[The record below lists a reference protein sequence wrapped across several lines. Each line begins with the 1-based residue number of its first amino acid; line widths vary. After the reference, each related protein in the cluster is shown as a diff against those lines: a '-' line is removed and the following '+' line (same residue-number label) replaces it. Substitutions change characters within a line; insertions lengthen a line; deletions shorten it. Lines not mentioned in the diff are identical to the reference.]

1 MMAWLR
7 IPSLHPEALASAVC
21 LLATL
26 GLYALARWLYRR
38 HRRAWLQPL
47 VTAPLVL
54 LALLQFSGVGYGVYL
69 RDTQWLMWMMGPA
82 TVAYAYPIYQRRA
95 LLRRYPFSLAAGV
108 LSGLVL
114 GVLGSWLLARLFEL
128 PQPLARSM
136 LTRSVSTPFA
146 MAASGYF
153 GATPDIA
160 ALCVLG
166 TGVFGMLVGEAVH
179 GWMGLRSAMSRG
191 ASLGAAAHAA
201 GTARAYELDPE
212 SGAVSSLTMVF
223 AGIAMVLLAPW
234 IGHWFG

>member
-1 MMAWLR
+1 M
-7 IPSLHPEALASAVC
+7 IPNARFDSAASLAC
-21 LLATL
+21 LLATV

-69 RDTQWLMWMMGPA
+69 RDTHWLMWMMGPA

-95 LLRRYPFSLAAGV
+95 LLRRYPLSLGAGV

-114 GVLGSWLLARLFEL
+114 GVLGSWLLAHLFEL

-153 GATPDIA
+153 GASPDIA

-166 TGVFGMLVGEAVH
+166 TGVFGLLVGEAIQARI
-179 GWMGLRSAMSRG
+179 GLRSAMSRG

-223 AGIAMVLLAPW
+223 AGIAMVLMAPW
-234 IGHWFG
+234 IGHWFA

>member
-1 MMAWLR
+1 M
-7 IPSLHPEALASAVC
+7 SLSAHADSLASAAC

-26 GLYALARWLYRR
+26 ALYALARRLYLR

-54 LALLQFSGVGYGVYL
+54 LALLHFSGLDYGVYL
-69 RDTQWLMWMMGPA
+69 RDTHWLMWMMGPA

-95 LLRRYPFSLAAGV
+95 LLRRYPFSLAVGV

-114 GVLGSWLLARLFEL
+114 GLLGSWLLAQLFEL
-128 PQPLARSM
+128 PQTLARGM

-153 GATPDIA
+153 GASPDIA

-166 TGVFGMLVGEAVH
+166 TGVFGLLAGEAVQ
-179 GWMGLRSAMSRG
+179 GWIGLRSAMSRG
-191 ASLGAAAHAA
+191 ASLGSAAHAA

-223 AGIAMVLLAPW
+223 DGIAMVLLAPW

>member
-1 MMAWLR
+1 MKLLAHAD
-7 IPSLHPEALASAVC
+7 SLASAAC

-26 GLYALARWLYRR
+26 ALYALARWLYLR

-54 LALLQFSGVGYGVYL
+54 LALLHFSGLDYDVYL
-69 RDTQWLMWMMGPA
+69 RDTHWLMWMMGPA

-95 LLRRYPFSLAAGV
+95 LLRRYPISLATGV
-108 LSGLVL
+108 LSGLAL
-114 GVLGSWLLARLFEL
+114 GLLGSWLMAHLFEL

-153 GATPDIA
+153 GASPDIA

-166 TGVFGMLVGEAVH
+166 TGVFGLLAGEAVQ
-179 GWMGLRSAMSRG
+179 GCIGLRSAMSRG